1 MTTHS
6 DTESLLL
13 PEGTRLVHI
22 GPPKTGTTSLQRAFH
37 SGREAVARQGV
48 HYVGPTHQPVGPIL
62 AVTGR
67 TNPISGKP
75 PSRWTWRLLVNE
87 VRRAKEPRVVLSSEF
102 LADARPDAIRTIVGD
117 LGAEQVHV
125 VVTLRP
131 LARIVPSQWQQFVQ
145 SGLRQSY
152 DDWLDV
158 MFKGP
163 PPTPMP
169 TFWFRHRHDQL
180 IARWA
185 DVVGPERVTVVALD
199 DADHGMILRVFEQ
212 LTGLETARWS
222 PIATSPTDR

>member
-1 MTTHS
+1 MRWRGRAS
-6 DTESLLL
+6 
-13 PEGTRLVHI
+13 
-22 GPPKTGTTSLQRAFH
+22 TTSGPRTSR
-37 SGREAVARQGV
+37 SG
-48 HYVGPTHQPVGPIL
+48 PVL

-163 PPTPMP
+163 PPTPIADLLVSP
-169 TFWFRHRHDQL
+169 SPRRADRPLGGCRRPGTGHRRRARRRGPRHGPARLRAADRPRERHAGRRSRPLQPIDDH
-180 IARWA
+180 ARDRGRPRIQPA
-185 DVVGPERVTVVALD
+185 G
-199 DADHGMILRVFEQ
+199 HGGGSQRAAAGQ
-212 LTGLETARWS
+212 GHAPSAR
-222 PIATSPTDR
+222 PRT